1 MKRNL
6 IGLVDLKPQLKCEQS
21 VIVEYFRTQGEEDDE
36 KYDDVKPYGLE
47 VVKKQKIDGITYRE
61 IKTVDYI
68 SDNTQKIDNILNLLC
83 KNNVTPICVSDVL
96 EDLKIISKRRVY
108 RN

>member
-6 IGLVDLKPQLKCEQS
+6 IGLVDLKPQLECEQS
-21 VIVEYFRTQGEEDDE
+21 VIVEYFRIKGEEDDE
-36 KYDDVKPYGLE
+36 KYDIAKPYGLE

-61 IKTVDYI
+61 IKTVDCI
-68 SDNTQKIDNILNLLC
+68 SDSTEKIDNILNLLC
-83 KNNVTPICVSDVL
+83 RNSVTPVCVSDVL
-96 EDLKIISKRRVY
+96 EDLKVVSKRRVC